1 MKNSHCKSILSNETG
16 KRFTWERRERERE
29 REREIISGSY
39 GRFHPVKGKN

>member
-1 MKNSHCKSILSNETG
+1 MKLERDLLG
-16 KRFTWERRERERE
+16 KGERERE

>member
-29 REREIISGSY
+29 REREKLLVDHMG
-39 GRFHPVKGKN
+39 GFTQ

>member
-1 MKNSHCKSILSNETG
+1 MKLERDLLG
-16 KRFTWERRERERE
+16 KGERERERE

>member
-29 REREIISGSY
+29 RERERLLVDHMG
-39 GRFHPVKGKN
+39 GFTQ